1 MTMTLNARRI
11 SCILFSVTGLVSS
24 GAAVSCGKTERTST
38 KKISSGS
45 VVGDKVINGV
55 RTQLKVRQ
63 AATQDAIFNYLSAA
77 GASSSLLNFEGIPDL
92 LPLSAESIAF
102 AKLSYGLSK
111 EIATLE
117 GTYSFAVTPATE
129 HALKIRA
136 SIVRYSMFYGRL
148 FSNLDTASSTLKAEF
163 ARAFSFGFISGFPSA
178 GLSSDAATAGLTEIL
193 DCVLMGIAD
202 AKWDDAALLNVY
214 SAFSTGALSG
224 LKSTSLDAVARS
236 TLVDKIVGDS
246 HTKLKDN
253 KSSKELKLT
262 ALLTKMSSEIGLL
275 KTAGFSAGDIPAVL
289 VALVTSG
296 LTALKA
302 NETAF
307 ETDSKNASGLVSRE
321 VLKNFADSMSN
332 AELAETFKAM
342 AAAFVSE
349 FQTIN
354 KTLPAD
360 FADGV
365 KAKMNEAIQAS
376 SVSDSK
382 KSDAVCATDKGIAKA
397 VTGTDPDPPATCTP
411 SPTLAHE

>member
-1 MTMTLNARRI
+1 MTITLSARRI
-11 SCILFSVTGLVSS
+11 CCALLSVAGVALS
-24 GAAVSCGKTERTST
+24 GTAVSCGKTERTST
-38 KKISSGS
+38 KRISSGS
-45 VVGDKVINGV
+45 VVGDQVINGV
-55 RTQLKVRQ
+55 RTQLKIRQ

-77 GASSSLLNFEGIPDL
+77 GVSSSLLNLEGIPNL

-111 EIATLE
+111 EIAALE

-136 SIVRYSMFYGRL
+136 SIVRYSMFYGRQ
-148 FSNLDTASSTLKAEF
+148 FSNLDTASNPLKAEF

-178 GLSSDAATAGLTEIL
+178 GLSSDAATAGLTEVL
-193 DCVLMGIAD
+193 DSLLSGIAD
-202 AKWDDAALLNVY
+202 TKWDDAALLNVY
-214 SAFSTGALSG
+214 GAYATGALSG
-224 LKSTSLDAVARS
+224 LKSTSLDAAARS

-246 HTKLKDN
+246 YTKLKDN
-253 KSSKELKLT
+253 KTSKELRLT

-275 KTAGFSAGDIPAVL
+275 KTAGFSAGDIPNAL
-289 VALVTSG
+289 VAIVTSG

-321 VLKNFADSMSN
+321 VLKNFSDSMSN
-332 AELAETFKAM
+332 AELAEIFKAV
-342 AAAFVSE
+342 AAAFVAE
-349 FQTIN
+349 FKTIN

-376 SVSDSK
+376 SVGDSK
-382 KSDAVCATDKGIAKA
+382 KSDAVCATDKGITKA

-411 SPTLAHE
+411 APALVPE